1 MKWFRRP
8 LHRWSIS
15 VRLTLWYVT
24 TLLVVLGLFAAF
36 SYAAFHM
43 ARHRDF
49 DQHLIHETRQIM
61 PFVQERAGMPVFVA
75 LDTLR
80 SVAYQTDGI
89 YGTYV
94 RLLRAD
100 GSVVYES
107 PNFARHELLPVRVQ
121 PVWEVQV
128 YSHAWEGK
136 PARTRYTPLFAEGG
150 RLFGWLE
157 VTGFEWSLHRELHH
171 LGLVLGLGIVL
182 GVLLAAVGGYWLARR
197 ALQPVALLTATARQ
211 MGADNLEARLPV
223 PSGVQDE
230 LTELAQTFN
239 ELLTRLAASLERER
253 RFTDNA
259 AHELLTPLS
268 ALRSELEVALRRPRQ
283 VVYYREVLEEA
294 LRDVERMTET
304 VRGLL
309 HLARLER
316 TDAHERARPTYL
328 VERYRSRLKDWQ
340 VRLKQA
346 ELRFDAVL
354 PEHAWVCAVPEYL
367 DEVLDN
373 LLSNA
378 CKYTP
383 PGGHVRVEV
392 HQLNGQ
398 VRLRISDSGV
408 GFTPEEAAHLFDRFY
423 RGSSAEG
430 KPGSGLGLAIVRAI
444 VQACGG
450 SVRAWSPGPGKG
462 STFEVYWPACAVSM
476 LPAVQGRPDGL
487 SKRSS

>member
-1 MKWFRRP
+1 MTRFRHLP
-8 LHRWSIS
+8 NRWSIS
-15 VRLTLWYVT
+15 VRLTLWYVVT
-24 TLLVVLGLFAAF
+24 LVVLLGLFAVF
-36 SYAAFHM
+36 SYVTFHM

-49 DQHLIHETRQIM
+49 DQHLIHETRQLM
-61 PFVQERAGMPVFVA
+61 PFVRERSGVPVFVA

-94 RLLRAD
+94 RLLRPD
-100 GSVVYES
+100 GQVIYES
-107 PNFARHELLPVRVQ
+107 PNFARHDPLPVRVQ
-121 PVWEVQV
+121 PVQDVQV
-128 YSHAWEGK
+128 YSHTWEGK
-136 PARTRYTPLFAEGG
+136 PARTRYTPLFSEDG

-171 LGLVLGLGIVL
+171 LGLVLGAGIVL
-182 GVLLAAVGGYWLARR
+182 SVLLAAAGGYWLARR

-223 PSGVQDE
+223 PNGVQDE
-230 LTELAQTFN
+230 LTELAETFN
-239 ELLTRLAASLERER
+239 DLLARLADSLERER

-283 VVYYREVLEEA
+283 AAYYREVLEEA

-316 TDAHERARPTYL
+316 TDAHERARPIDL
-328 VERYRSRLKDWQ
+328 VERCQSRLKDWQ
-340 VRLKQA
+340 
-346 ELRFDAVL
+346 LRFERAGLRFETVL
-354 PEHAWVCAVPEYL
+354 PESAWVCVVPEYL

-383 PGGHVRVEV
+383 PGGQVRLEV
-392 HQLNGQ
+392 HRLNGQ
-398 VRLRISDSGV
+398 IRLRVSDSGI
-408 GFTPEEAAHLFDRFY
+408 GFAPEEAAHLFDRFY
-423 RGSSAEG
+423 RGRSAEG

-444 VQACGG
+444 VEACGG

-462 STFEVYWPACAVSM
+462 STFEVYWPACPVPVLAS
-476 LPAVQGRPDGL
+476 
-487 SKRSS
+487 